1 MKNFIK
7 RTLALVLGMITLTA
21 AFTSCKSGLAY
32 DAYDCDLKEY
42 IGSVDLSGIEVSK
55 AEVEISLMNRFY
67 SIMWNNSLFTDAT
80 EGGKAEKYDKLI
92 VDYTCAVDGLT
103 IDAFGAK
110 DASVFIGSG
119 TMIPGFEDG
128 LIGMSVTDKPRIL
141 TLTFPEDYY
150 SDLGGKEAI
159 FTVTVKNIFR
169 PYELT
174 DEIVR
179 KYSNYESIQDMRDTL
194 TRVIASE
201 IAFNQLYESAEVKN
215 YPEAEYKVF
224 YDDVTYLDTYAKD
237 QKMTVEEFLAKY
249 GDQFSE
255 FGFKSGMTEA
265 EYKTACDEYAKRM
278 TKEQMLIYYVLRETK
293 AKTSGSAYSNT
304 KKQLLR
310 DYNMSDVANYED
322 VYGEGSFDNSMRYN
336 LMLNAL
342 YERIVLK

>member
-7 RTLALVLGMITLTA
+7 RTLALVLGIVTLTA
-21 AFTSCKSGLAY
+21 VLTSCKSGLAY
-32 DAYDCDLKEY
+32 DAYDYDLKEY
-42 IGSVDLSGIEVSK
+42 IGSVELSEVEVSK
-55 AEVEISLMNRFY
+55 AEVETSLMNRFY
-67 SIMWNNSLFTDAT
+67 SIMWQNSLFTDVT
-80 EGGKAEKYDKLI
+80 ESGKAEQYDKLI

-110 DASVFIGSG
+110 DAPVFIGSG
-119 TMIPGFEDG
+119 TMIPGMEDG
-128 LIGMSVTDKPRIL
+128 LIGMSVTDAPRVL

-159 FTVTVKNIFR
+159 FTVTLKNIFR
-169 PYELT
+169 PNELT

-179 KYSNYESIQDMRDTL
+179 KYSNYRSIQDMRDTL

-201 IAFNQLYESAEVKN
+201 IAFNQLYESAEVKK
-215 YPEAEYKVF
+215 YPDAEYKTF
-224 YDDVTYLDTYAKD
+224 HDDVTYLETYAKE
-237 QKMTVEEFLAKY
+237 QKMTVVEFLAKY

-255 FGFKSGMTEA
+255 FGFKKGMTEE

-278 TKEQMLIYYVLRETK
+278 TKEQMLIYYILRETK
-293 AKTSGSAYSNT
+293 AKTSGSVYREMKNT
-304 KKQLLR
+304 LLR

-322 VYGEGSFDNSMRYN
+322 VYGEGSFENSMRYN
-336 LMLNAL
+336 LMLKAL